1 MRVRSLCRVALFV
14 VFVFGTAI
22 LTFSADTHGR
32 IEGRVMGQD
41 DTPLG
46 GVTVIVHET
55 RKTTLT
61 DRSGNYSFSHVL
73 AGSYTLVFS
82 YGEAQITKP
91 DVVVTGGSTTL
102 ADFESDWK
110 LTFAESLTV
119 YSASRRQERVVDAP
133 AAVTVISEEQIER

>member
-14 VFVFGTAI
+14 VFVLGTAI
-22 LTFSADTHGR
+22 LTFSADTGR
-32 IEGRVMGQD
+32 IEGRVLGQD

-46 GVTVIVHET
+46 GVTVIVHEAG
-55 RKTTLT
+55 KTTLT
-61 DRSGNYSFSHVL
+61 DRSGNYSFSRVP
-73 AGSYTLVFS
+73 AGTYTLVFS
-82 YGEAQITKP
+82 YGGDQLTRS

-133 AAVTVISEEQIER
+133 GGGDRHQ